1 MAYIQSTIN
10 ARSCCVMF
18 LSFFF
23 FLLLPVV
30 SRSFVPPFSCV
41 EKSLRT
47 FWLTITEGSTQWTIT
62 VESLISMIHMHR
74 GKWHWPVPKIPNN
87 GGYTVEMRGG
97 GDWHTDTS
105 SECVVANFWGESTV
119 HCEGRWRTAELSA
132 GALSRNLTPY
142 LLITLVSL
150 VKLLFN

>member
-1 MAYIQSTIN
+1 MLAHVV
-10 ARSCCVMF
+10 SCFC
-18 LSFFF
+18 LFF

-97 GDWHTDTS
+97 GGLTYWHVVWVRCRQFLGWKYRSLRGAVTYSRAERRSTQQESDS
-105 SECVVANFWGESTV
+105 VSPHNLGLASE
-119 HCEGRWRTAELSA
+119 
-132 GALSRNLTPY
+132 TP
-142 LLITLVSL
+142 V
-150 VKLLFN
+150 

>member
-23 FLLLPVV
+23 SSSSCSQSFICSTFFLCREIPENVLVDNYWRFHTMNYN
-30 SRSFVPPFSCV
+30 SR
-41 EKSLRT
+41 KSNFYDSHAQREMTLACSEDT
-47 FWLTITEGSTQWTIT
+47 EQWWLYCRDE
-62 VESLISMIHMHR
+62 
-74 GKWHWPVPKIPNN
+74 
-87 GGYTVEMRGG
+87 RGG